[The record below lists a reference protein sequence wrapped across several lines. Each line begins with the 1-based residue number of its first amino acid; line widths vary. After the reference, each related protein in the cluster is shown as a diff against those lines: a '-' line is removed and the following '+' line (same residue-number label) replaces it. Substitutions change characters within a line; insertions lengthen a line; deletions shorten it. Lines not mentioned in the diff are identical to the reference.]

1 MKIMLAIIAIV
12 LVVGFS
18 VTCWLLHQLLDRM
31 QYVKITAD
39 LMRAENIRT
48 LHSIKNQVKRK

>member
-18 VTCWLLHQLLDRM
+18 VACWFLHQLLDRM

-48 LHSIKNQVKRK
+48 LHNIKNQVKRK